1 MESKAFFFFV
11 AQVLED
17 KHEASSKR
25 KIMYIAIVKSMQTHF
40 LFL

>member
-1 MESKAFFFFV
+1 MESKAGFFFV

-25 KIMYIAIVKSMQTHF
+25 KIMYIVS
-40 LFL
+40 